1 MKGKGLLFG
10 LNYSHCKAGKLNGCI
25 NDVKQIS
32 QLISSVIGG
41 SFPIDIYTDD
51 IDRQS
56 TSYDG
61 IMQKLYHLAIES
73 YSDNLDFVWIHYSG
87 HGSQQKDLSQDPDEL
102 DGMDEGLVP
111 SDYETKG
118 ILIDDILNNI
128 IQRFNPKTKILFIC
142 DACHSGSI
150 LDLTY
155 IWDAQRRQGSYDNKN
170 CAVKAQT
177 LLISGCQD
185 NQTSADAFNL
195 LGDSK
200 SIGAL
205 TACIVKVLKN
215 KPYEID
221 DVFTFIESVRAELK
235 RGGFKQYPCLS
246 SNYDLN
252 RDPLLIPDIHSSC
265 QTAQSA
271 QQVQALPQVQ
281 QVQQIPQQPSYNNQS
296 YYNRPPKLYY
306 ESNNS
311 YIYNYKRDNTQ
322 PATQYVVYQTQT
334 QPQYVYQ
341 QPQQPLNQIQYLRH
355 VQPMQP
361 SQQLQYVYQQP
372 QQPRQ
377 MHQPQYDDQYQN
389 RTVYTQGPPHYSS
402 YPNIVSYAAMC

>member
-1 MKGKGLLFG
+1 MRGKGLLFG
-10 LNYSHCKAGKLNGCI
+10 LNYAHCRAGKLNGCI

-32 QLISSVIGG
+32 QQIYSLMGG

-51 IDRQS
+51 VDRRS

-61 IMQKLYHLAIES
+61 IMQKLYNLAIES

-87 HGSQQKDLSQDPDEL
+87 HGSQQKDFSQDPDEL
-102 DGMDEGLVP
+102 DGMDEGIVP

-118 ILIDDILNNI
+118 ILIDDILNNV
-128 IQRFNPKTKILFIC
+128 IQRFNPRTKILFIC

-155 IWDAQRRQGSYDNKN
+155 IWDAVKRQGSYDNKK

-195 LGDSK
+195 LGDNQ

-205 TACIVKVLKN
+205 TACIIKVLKN
-215 KPYEID
+215 KPQQIN
-221 DVFTFIESVRAELK
+221 DVFAFIESVRAELK

-252 RDPLLIPDIHSSC
+252 RDPLLFPNI
-265 QTAQSA
+265 QATATASG
-271 QQVQALPQVQ
+271 PQPLQNAAVQ
-281 QVQQIPQQPSYNNQS
+281 QPV
-296 YYNRPPKLYY
+296 YYPRPPKLYY

-311 YIYNYKRDNTQ
+311 YMYNYKRDTQ
-322 PATQYVVYQTQT
+322 QPGTQYVVYQT

-341 QPQQPLNQIQYLRH
+341 QP
-355 VQPMQP
+355 VQPPQ
-361 SQQLQYVYQQP
+361 SQYVYQQP
-372 QQPRQ
+372 VQQVQQVQQPMRQ
-377 MHQPQYDDQYQN
+377 EYYDDQYQN
-389 RTVYTQGPPHYSS
+389 RTVYTQGPPKYSS
-402 YPNIVSYAAMC
+402 YYLSSQYTPNIVSYTVSC